1 MDWLTEWV
9 VNIDWIDHSLKLLGA
24 VAIFI
29 FGRWVSKRLVNGLG
43 RVMKARNLDDL
54 LIQFVSNILS
64 VLLLVMV
71 ILIAINYL
79 GIPITP
85 LLAILG
91 GAALAVGLA
100 LQSSLSNFASGI
112 MLVAFRPFTKGDFV
126 DAGGVAGTVQSV
138 GIFHTELKTPDN
150 RHIVV
155 GNSSITSSNIT
166 NFSAYDTRR
175 IDLVIGVHYDDDLKL
190 ARSVIEKVLREHP
203 NVLDDPEPTI
213 MLMDLGE
220 SSVDFAVRPWVKST
234 EFWPTRGQLLEQL
247 KAELEAAGCSI
258 PFPQRDVHHY
268 NHPAAAE
275 KSD

>member
-24 VAIFI
+24 LAIFI

-138 GIFHTELKTPDN
+138 GIFHTELQTPDN

-155 GNSSITSSNIT
+155 GNSSITSSIIT
-166 NFSAYDTRR
+166 NFSAYATRR
-175 IDLVIGVHYDDDLKL
+175 IDLVIGVHYDDDLKV
-190 ARSVIEKVLREHP
+190 ARSVIEKVLQNHP

-220 SSVDFAVRPWVKST
+220 SSVDFAVRPWVKSS

-247 KAELEAAGCSI
+247 KSELEAAGCSI

-268 NHPAAAE
+268 NH
-275 KSD
+275 D